1 MKQIFIT
8 KEENGYKVTYK
19 GFSMIYSDL
28 DTAHDFLKNR
38 VDRDIQAVE
47 RELEDT
53 YFYGKTDSR
62 YIYFKVLEMLI
73 KRRAVI
79 RRQVAEMEER
89 RNNARNIYQS
99 SNSPR

>member
-19 GFSMIYSDL
+19 GFSMIFSDL
-28 DTAHDFLKNR
+28 DAAHNYLKCR
-38 VDRDIQAVE
+38 VDEDIQAVE

-62 YIYFKVLEMLI
+62 YIHFKVLEMLI

-79 RRQVAEMEER
+79 RRQVVEMKTR
-89 RNNARNIYQS
+89 RI
-99 SNSPR
+99 